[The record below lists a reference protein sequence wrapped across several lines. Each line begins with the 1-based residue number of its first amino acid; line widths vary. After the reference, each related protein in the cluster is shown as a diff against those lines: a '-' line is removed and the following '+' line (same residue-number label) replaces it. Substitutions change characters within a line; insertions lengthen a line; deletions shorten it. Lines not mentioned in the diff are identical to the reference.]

1 MYIDL
6 VIKPENLLA
15 MNLSRYDNDVFF
27 GTAFASGDVRI
38 YGPFKDIS
46 LDLDISTGNGTNVY
60 IPLDYSVDVSQSD
73 FIIFTDSQDGT
84 VVRDDYRVVVQGL
97 KLNMGFDIRPEA
109 NLQIFLPSN
118 MGSIKANGEGKLRF
132 GVDPRGY
139 LTINGR
145 YIISSGLFTFSL
157 EQLVSKRFE
166 IVRGSRITWDGDI
179 STADVRI
186 AANFRTKTSLSGLGI
201 SMLDP
206 STSGKKI
213 NVVVKIYMTEN
224 LFNPNLRFSIAFPNL
239 DEQTRQTVYAVL
251 DTTDLAVMNQ
261 QAISLLILNS
271 FTYTGNT
278 VSNPI
283 TSTAII
289 ANSLS
294 SMLSSISNDFDIGIN
309 YIPGDAVS
317 NEEVE
322 VALSTQLF
330 DDRLTIDGNIGVSPD
345 QNTQKTSSLVGDVQ
359 VEYSLTRDG
368 RFRVKAFNRSNDI
381 SIVNNDVPY
390 TQGVGVFYRKDFD
403 NIRDLFTTSKKKRK
417 LER

>member
-1 MYIDL
+1 M
-6 VIKPENLLA
+6 PENLLA
-15 MNLSRYDNDVFF
+15 MNLSRYDNDIFF
-27 GTAFASGDVRI
+27 GTAFASGNIRI

-46 LDLDISTGNGTNVY
+46 LDLDLSTEKGTNFY

-73 FIIFTDSQDGT
+73 FIIFDNSEDSNAINE
-84 VVRDDYRVVVQGL
+84 DYRVVVQGL

-118 MGSIKANGEGKLRF
+118 MGSIKANGTGNLRV

-139 LTINGR
+139 LTINGT
-145 YIISSGLFTFSL
+145 YIIASGLFTFSL

-166 IVRGSRITWDGDI
+166 IARGSRITWDGDI
-179 STADVRI
+179 STADVDI
-186 AANFRTKTSLSGLGI
+186 TANFRTKTSLSGLGI
-201 SMLDP
+201 TMLDP
-206 STSGKKI
+206 SSASKKI
-213 NVVVKIYMTEN
+213 NVVVKIFMKDN
-224 LFNPNLRFSIAFPNL
+224 LFNPNLRFSIGFPNL

-251 DTTDLAVMNQ
+251 DTTDLAIMNQ

-271 FTYTGNT
+271 FTYTGNA
-278 VSNPI
+278 VGSPI

-330 DDRLTIDGNIGVSPD
+330 DDRLTIDGNFGVSPD
-345 QNTQKTSSLVGDVQ
+345 LNSQSTSSLVGDVQ
-359 VEYSLTRDG
+359 VEYSLTQDG

-381 SIVNNDVPY
+381 SIINNDVPY
-390 TQGVGVFYRKDFD
+390 TQGVGIFYRKNFD
-403 NIRDLFTTSKKKRK
+403 NIRELFRPSKRTKGRSNK
-417 LER
+417 